1 MACFILADFESSVFF
16 HPFSLQFDK
25 TTNIVVSTFYSPFL
39 VRFFEGKIMGIGRIK
54 SHLKNVI
61 KKHRDFFRLYT
72 TGLNRKEVER
82 LLKKDTLE
90 ALTYYKDKTA
100 LKDSPPEKKSFR
112 STVKVFREIF
122 VSFVMQLTPARRF
135 FYGLGCAG
143 FVLGM
148 IAAKGL
154 WILCAFVILNFLLA
168 LELADKLTTRDELE
182 IAREIQISLEP
193 EQLPEIPWLSV
204 SFSSKPAK
212 IVGGDFF
219 NVVKRNDNQ
228 MLSIVGDVAGKG
240 IPAALYAAHIQSMFE
255 SLSEQSASPA
265 NILNGLNH
273 LICRRLREGD
283 FITAVIA
290 FFESEEKSLTI
301 ARAGHNWPLYYRSQT
316 KTIEPL
322 KTKGVCLGI
331 DKDMGFSSGLEEK
344 KLLLKSGDVLL
355 LYSDGITEAMNSEQH
370 LFDQSRLESALKE
383 SAHFPADKIVE
394 RINLRLDEFVQSEEP
409 HDDVTMV
416 AIKVK

>member
-1 MACFILADFESSVFF
+1 
-16 HPFSLQFDK
+16 
-25 TTNIVVSTFYSPFL
+25 
-39 VRFFEGKIMGIGRIK
+39 MGIGRIK
-54 SHLKNVI
+54 SHFKDKI
-61 KKHRDFFRLYT
+61 KKARSFFQWYT
-72 TGLNRKEVER
+72 SGLSGKEIDR
-82 LLKKDTLE
+82 LLHKDALE
-90 ALTYYKDKTA
+90 ALTYYKEKTT
-100 LKDSPPEKKSFR
+100 LKDSPSEKKSLKSKIR
-112 STVKVFREIF
+112 VFREIF
-122 VSFVMQLTPARRF
+122 VSFLMQLTPARRF
-135 FYGLGCAG
+135 FYGLSFVG
-143 FVLGM
+143 FVL
-148 IAAKGL
+148 ALLTAKVI
-154 WILCAFVILNFLLA
+154 WILCAFVILNGLLA
-168 LELADKLTTRDELE
+168 MELADKLTTRDELE
-182 IAREIQISLEP
+182 IAREIQVSLEP

-204 SFSSKPAK
+204 SFSSKPAR

-219 NVVKRNDNQ
+219 NVVKRNDSQ

-255 SLSEQSASPA
+255 SLSQQSASPA

-273 LICRRLREGD
+273 LICKRLREGD

-290 FFESEEKSLTI
+290 FFESGENSLTI
-301 ARAGHNWPLYYRSQT
+301 ARAGHNWPLYYSAQT
-316 KTIEPL
+316 QTIQPL

-331 DKDMGFSSGLEEK
+331 DKDIGFSSGLEEK

-355 LYSDGITEAMNSEQH
+355 LYSDGITEAMNSNHH

>member
-1 MACFILADFESSVFF
+1 LG
-16 HPFSLQFDK
+16 
-25 TTNIVVSTFYSPFL
+25 STFYAHFQF
-39 VRFFEGKIMGIGRIK
+39 RFSGVNAMGIRRIQSYFK
-54 SHLKNVI
+54 DKI

-72 TGLNRKEVER
+72 TGLNRREVER

-100 LKDSPPEKKSFR
+100 LKDSPPEEKSLK
-112 STVKVFREIF
+112 SKTIVFREIF

-135 FYGLGCAG
+135 FYGLSICG

-148 IAAKGL
+148 IAAKSV
-154 WILCAFVILNFLLA
+154 WIICSFIILNYLLA
-168 LELADKLTTRDELE
+168 LELANKLTTRDELE

-255 SLSEQSASPA
+255 SLSEQSTSPA

-273 LICRRLREGD
+273 LICKRLREGD

-290 FFESEEKSLTI
+290 FFESGENSLTI
-301 ARAGHNWPLYYRSQT
+301 ARAGHNWPLYYSSQT
-316 KTIEPL
+316 KTIQPL
-322 KTKGVCLGI
+322 KTRGVCLGLDRNI
-331 DKDMGFSSGLEEK
+331 GFSSCLEEK
-344 KLLLKSGDVLL
+344 SIAVKSGDVLL
-355 LYSDGITEAMNSEQH
+355 LYSDGITEAMNSDHH
-370 LFDQSRLESALKE
+370 LFDQSRLESALQE
-383 SAHFPADKIVE
+383 SAHFPAEKIVE
-394 RINLRLDEFVQSEEP
+394 RINLRLDEWN
-409 HDDVTMV
+409 
-416 AIKVK
+416 

>member
-1 MACFILADFESSVFF
+1 
-16 HPFSLQFDK
+16 
-25 TTNIVVSTFYSPFL
+25 
-39 VRFFEGKIMGIGRIK
+39 MGFRSIK
-54 SHLKNVI
+54 SYFRNITKR
-61 KKHRDFFRLYT
+61 HRDFFQLYT
-72 TGLNRKEVER
+72 TGLNRMEVER

-90 ALTYYKDKTA
+90 ALTYYKDKTS
-100 LKDSPPEKKSFR
+100 LKDRPPEKRTFKSTINVIR
-112 STVKVFREIF
+112 AIF

-135 FYGLGCAG
+135 FYGLSFCG

-154 WILCAFVILNFLLA
+154 WILCAFIILNLLLA

-182 IAREIQISLEP
+182 IAREIQVSLEP
-193 EQLPEIPWLSV
+193 AQLPEFPGLSV

-255 SLSEQSASPA
+255 SLSQQSASPA
-265 NILNGLNH
+265 NILEGLNH

-290 FFESEEKSLTI
+290 FFESGRNSLTI
-301 ARAGHNWPLYYRSQT
+301 ARAGHNWPLFYSSQT
-316 KTIEPL
+316 GTIEPL

-331 DKDMGFSSGLEEK
+331 DRDKGFASCLEEK
-344 KLLLKSGDVLL
+344 SIPVKSGDVLL
-355 LYSDGITEAMNSEQH
+355 LYSDGITEAMNANHH

-383 SAHFPADKIVE
+383 SARFPADKIVE

-416 AIKVK
+416 AIKIN

>member
-1 MACFILADFESSVFF
+1 
-16 HPFSLQFDK
+16 
-25 TTNIVVSTFYSPFL
+25 
-39 VRFFEGKIMGIGRIK
+39 
-54 SHLKNVI
+54 
-61 KKHRDFFRLYT
+61 LYT

-82 LLKKDTLE
+82 LLQKDTLE

-100 LKDSPPEKKSFR
+100 LKDSPPEKKSII
-112 STVKVFREIF
+112 STVKVISEIF
-122 VSFVMQLTPARRF
+122 VSFLMQLTPARRF
-135 FYGLGCAG
+135 FYGLSFCG

-193 EQLPEIPWLSV
+193 EKLPEIPWLSV

-240 IPAALYAAHIQSMFE
+240 VPAALYAAHIQSMFE

-265 NILNGLNH
+265 TILNGLNH

-290 FFESEEKSLTI
+290 FFEAEENSLTI
-301 ARAGHNWPLYYRSQT
+301 ARAGHNWPLYYSSHT

-344 KLLLKSGDVLL
+344 KLMLKSGDVLL
-355 LYSDGITEAMNSEQH
+355 LYSDGITEAMNSNH
-370 LFDQSRLESALKE
+370 DLFDQSRLESALRE
-383 SAHFPADKIVE
+383 GAHFPAEKIVE
-394 RINLRLDEFVQSEEP
+394 RINFRLDEFVQSEEP

>member
-1 MACFILADFESSVFF
+1 
-16 HPFSLQFDK
+16 
-25 TTNIVVSTFYSPFL
+25 
-39 VRFFEGKIMGIGRIK
+39 MGASRIK
-54 SHLKNVI
+54 SYFNDRI

-72 TGLNRKEVER
+72 TGLNRREVER

-100 LKDSPPEKKSFR
+100 LKDSPPEEKSLK
-112 STVKVFREIF
+112 SKIIVFKEIF

-135 FYGLGCAG
+135 FYGLSICG

-148 IAAKGL
+148 IAAKAV
-154 WILCAFVILNFLLA
+154 WIICAFIILNYLLA
-168 LELADKLTTRDELE
+168 LELANKLTTRDELE
-182 IAREIQISLEP
+182 IAREIQVSLEP
-193 EQLPEIPWLSV
+193 EQLPDIPWLSI

-290 FFESEEKSLTI
+290 FFESGENSLTI
-301 ARAGHNWPLYYRSQT
+301 ARAGHNWPLYYSSQS
-316 KTIEPL
+316 KTIQPL
-322 KTKGVCLGI
+322 KTRGVCLGI
-331 DKDMGFSSGLEEK
+331 DRDTGFSSCLEEK
-344 KLLLKSGDVLL
+344 SIAVKSGDVLL
-355 LYSDGITEAMNSEQH
+355 LYSDGITEAMNSDHH

-383 SAHFPADKIVE
+383 SAHFPAEKIVE
-394 RINLRLDEFVQSEEP
+394 RINFRLDEFVQSEEP

>member
-1 MACFILADFESSVFF
+1 MG
-16 HPFSLQFDK
+16 
-25 TTNIVVSTFYSPFL
+25 VS
-39 VRFFEGKIMGIGRIK
+39 RIK
-54 SHLKNVI
+54 SYFNDKI

-72 TGLNRKEVER
+72 TGLNRREVER

-100 LKDSPPEKKSFR
+100 LKDSPPEEKSLK
-112 STVKVFREIF
+112 SKIIVFKEIF

-135 FYGLGCAG
+135 FYGLSICG

-148 IAAKGL
+148 IAAKAV
-154 WILCAFVILNFLLA
+154 WIICAFIILNYLLA
-168 LELADKLTTRDELE
+168 LELANKLTTRDELE
-182 IAREIQISLEP
+182 IAREIQVSLEP
-193 EQLPEIPWLSV
+193 EQLPDIPWLSI

-290 FFESEEKSLTI
+290 FFESGENSLTI
-301 ARAGHNWPLYYRSQT
+301 ARAGHNWPLYYSSQS
-316 KTIEPL
+316 KTIQPL
-322 KTKGVCLGI
+322 KTRGVCLGI
-331 DKDMGFSSGLEEK
+331 DRDTGFSSCLEEK
-344 KLLLKSGDVLL
+344 SIAVKSGDVLL
-355 LYSDGITEAMNSEQH
+355 LYSDGITEAMNSDHH

-383 SAHFPADKIVE
+383 SVHFPAEKIVE

>member
-1 MACFILADFESSVFF
+1 
-16 HPFSLQFDK
+16 
-25 TTNIVVSTFYSPFL
+25 
-39 VRFFEGKIMGIGRIK
+39 
-54 SHLKNVI
+54 
-61 KKHRDFFRLYT
+61 
-72 TGLNRKEVER
+72 
-82 LLKKDTLE
+82 
-90 ALTYYKDKTA
+90 
-100 LKDSPPEKKSFR
+100 
-112 STVKVFREIF
+112 
-122 VSFVMQLTPARRF
+122 MQLTPARRF
-135 FYGLGCAG
+135 FYGLSVCG

-148 IAAKGL
+148 IAAKSV
-154 WILCAFVILNFLLA
+154 WIIGAFVILNYLLA
-168 LELADKLTTRDELE
+168 LELANKLTTRDELE
-182 IAREIQISLEP
+182 IAREIQVSLEP
-193 EQLPEIPWLSV
+193 KQLPEFPWLSV

-255 SLSEQSASPA
+255 SLSAQSASPA

-290 FFESEEKSLTI
+290 FFESGQNSLTI
-301 ARAGHNWPLYYRSQT
+301 ARAGHNWPLYYSSQT
-316 KTIEPL
+316 KTIQPL
-322 KTKGVCLGI
+322 KTRGVCLGV
-331 DKDMGFSSGLEEK
+331 DQDTGFSSCLEEK
-344 KLLLKSGDVLL
+344 SIAVKSGDVLL
-355 LYSDGITEAMNSEQH
+355 LYSDGITEAMNADHH

-383 SAHFPADKIVE
+383 SAHFPAEKIVE